1 MAGRG
6 AGALPAPPHRSAASG
21 GRPLFDEEF
30 GPGSAGEAGAME
42 REVKKPSTT
51 DHLRAALAS
60 TTETQELGIATLE

>member
-1 MAGRG
+1 
-6 AGALPAPPHRSAASG
+6 
-21 GRPLFDEEF
+21 
-30 GPGSAGEAGAME
+30 ME